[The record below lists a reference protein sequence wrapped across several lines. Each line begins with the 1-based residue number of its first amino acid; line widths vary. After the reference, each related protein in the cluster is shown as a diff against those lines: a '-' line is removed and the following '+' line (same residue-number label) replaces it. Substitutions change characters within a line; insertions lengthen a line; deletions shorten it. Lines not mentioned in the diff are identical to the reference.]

1 MTQVNTNSNSKYLKL
16 LSALIFLCFAYGFS
30 NAQDSTNVFEKIK
43 KFELLNA
50 KNKASWDEKNNSVDY
65 YLQVAKETD
74 GAVAAD
80 NANKG
85 LNMAFAVKS
94 HPAVFKA
101 ALTNGDIYFNNRDYT
116 SAIKCYNYCLDAL
129 NNEHKNYPKVELPKS
144 KKKNKDEPVS
154 YVAMQESIAKN
165 KYKVNIKLA
174 KCYSLTNETGLEL
187 PSLNNALEAAEKNT
201 VDAIAVYEMMV
212 EYYKRQ
218 KDYSIAIDR
227 QKLIVTFFKGKDARK
242 YTLACEEL
250 GDLYSEINNWDL
262 AEKTF
267 RLPITILNNKADGDL
282 KCQLYTKLYV
292 NENKKKRNNPF
303 KYYKKDMEKY
313 CAVNGDTIIKDTT
326 DADGEKDTIDIDDNN
341 EFQRQELEKK
351 ISDIKTNLFE
361 TQKKYDTER
370 KKGNLKEA
378 NRLSKALQKLDEE
391 KALAELDLSKIV
403 DDLQL
408 EIDIKDALILQSKL
422 KDKDRINEL
431 QADSLRRA
439 NDEKQRFID
448 NERRENEQETR
459 VKYLAVVLSIVVL
472 SGLIIGYQYRKRK
485 EDEAERQRQKHIE
498 EKDLQKQKF
507 IEEEERQK
515 QKHSEEAERLKRI
528 NVQTEM
534 KALRS
539 QMNPHFIFN
548 ALQSIQHFLSKHK
561 SKDASEYL
569 VKFGKLMRMVLEYSR
584 ESEVSIQQERDAL
597 ELYMELESVRQPFK
611 FSFEFDESVSM
622 EDDELPPLILQPFV
636 ENAIKHGLKTK
647 KKGGHIKIEGRRIND
662 ELIFAVED
670 NGIGREAS
678 KSMQQTT
685 ASFKKQSLGMK
696 LTEERLAV
704 LNETKKINAHYRIID
719 LYDNNNN
726 ATGTRVELIIPQT
739 S

>member
-16 LSALIFLCFAYGFS
+16 LSALIFLCFAYGYL
-30 NAQDSTNVFEKIK
+30 NAQDSTNVFEKIRVLEK
-43 KFELLNA
+43 RNSS
-50 KNKASWDEKNNSVDY
+50 NKLSWDEKNNLVDY
-65 YLQVAKETD
+65 YLQAAKETE
-74 GAVAAD
+74 AAE
-80 NANKG
+80 NANKA

-129 NNEHKNYPKVELPKS
+129 NNEHNNYPKVELPKS

-187 PSLNNALEAAEKNT
+187 PSLNNALEAAEKNS

-212 EYYKRQ
+212 DYNIRQ
-218 KDYSIAIDR
+218 KDYVVAISK
-227 QKLIVTFFKGKDARK
+227 QNIVINYYTKISKDIKCAK
-242 YTLACEEL
+242 AYELL
-250 GDLYSEINNWDL
+250 GDLYVMKGDKISAEEKYLIPTRFLNKVKDAEMLCSLFTRLRNIQPPKQLIRAYRSEMNKYCGTIKDSIAEEPILLAPPKPATKEQVEAQIEQLKSKKEEQKKELVEAIKKGDTKSIRKINAEQNFRDSLITSLEESQKKIDDL
-262 AEKTF
+262 EYEKSMREYEKLKKEKEFAEQKTKTLLEESY
-267 RLPITILNNKADGDL
+267 RDSLDK
-282 KCQLYTKLYV
+282 V
-292 NENKKKRNNPF
+292 NETKR
-303 KYYKKDMEKY
+303 
-313 CAVNGDTIIKDTT
+313 
-326 DADGEKDTIDIDDNN
+326 
-341 EFQRQELEKK
+341 Q
-351 ISDIKTNLFE
+351 S
-361 TQKKYDTER
+361 ER
-370 KKGNLKEA
+370 
-378 NRLSKALQKLDEE
+378 
-391 KALAELDLSKIV
+391 
-403 DDLQL
+403 
-408 EIDIKDALILQSKL
+408 LQS
-422 KDKDRINEL
+422 RI
-431 QADSLRRA
+431 
-439 NDEKQRFID
+439 FIG
-448 NERRENEQETR
+448 
-459 VKYLAVVLSIVVL
+459 VICIISIL
-472 SGLIIGYQYRKRK
+472 LIIYLYNSRKRK
-485 EDEAERQRQKHIE
+485 ELEHQQALAK
-498 EKDLQKQKF
+498 QKQLT
-507 IEEEERQK
+507 
-515 QKHSEEAERLKRI
+515 AE
-528 NVQTEM
+528 TEM

-548 ALQSIQHFLSKHK
+548 ALQSIQHFLSKRK

-647 KKGGHIKIEGRRIND
+647 KKGGHIKIEGKRIND